1 MATFD
6 STAKSD
12 FLLKMAQDCFPDVPV
27 SASSSGEYVV
37 LSREFLATLVVEFNR
52 SVSSSPD

>member
-1 MATFD
+1 
-6 STAKSD
+6 
-12 FLLKMAQDCFPDVPV
+12 MAQDCVPDVPM

-52 SVSSSPD
+52 SVSSSAD